1 MSEFDDRK
9 RLQEKKFEL
18 DQEQEFKAQARRA
31 KLLGQ
36 WAAVELGLDPDEA
49 ATYAKN
55 MVIADLEEAGDED
68 LFRQV
73 RADFDQAGVTVT
85 DHVIRIKMAE
95 LLEEAR
101 AQVKAGV

>member
-1 MSEFDDRK
+1 MNEFDDRK

-36 WAAVELGLDPDEA
+36 WAAGELGLEGDEA
-49 ATYAKN
+49 AAYAKN

-73 RADFDQAGVTVT
+73 RSDFDKAAVAIS
-85 DHVIRIKMAE
+85 DHVIRTKMAE
-95 LLEEAR
+95 LLDVAR
-101 AQVKAGV
+101 AQVKEGI